1 MNISDILNIHYQ
13 LHTHNQDIK
22 FNGIYSTDLLSAAIK
37 SAEPGNML
45 ITIISHDN
53 TVGVAMMIDLAAI
66 LITEN
71 RPVTQSMINK
81 ANEMDIA
88 ILSTPLKTHEAILDL
103 KERGC
108 L

>member
-1 MNISDILNIHYQ
+1 MNISDILNVNYK
-13 LHTHNQDIK
+13 LHTKDLDIT
-22 FNGIYSTDLLSAAIK
+22 FNGIYATDLLSAAIK

-53 TVGVAMMIDLAAI
+53 TIGCAMMIDLAAI

-71 RPVTQSMINK
+71 RPVTQTMINK
-81 ANEMDIA
+81 ANEMHIA

>member
-1 MNISDILNIHYQ
+1 MKISEILNVNYKLLTNQSHIEYQ
-13 LHTHNQDIK
+13 
-22 FNGIYSTDLLSAAIK
+22 GIYATDLLSAAIK

-45 ITIISHDN
+45 ITIISHEN
-53 TVGVAMMIDLAAI
+53 TIGAAMMIDLKAV

-71 RPVTQSMINK
+71 RPVTASMIAK
-81 ANEMDIA
+81 ANEEQIA
-88 ILSTPLKTHEAILDL
+88 ILVTPLKTHEAILDL

>member
-1 MNISDILNIHYQ
+1 MKINDILNFNYR
-13 LHTHNQDIK
+13 LLTHDQTIA
-22 FNGIYSTDLLSAAIK
+22 FSGIYATDLLSAAIK

-45 ITIISHDN
+45 ITIISHEN
-53 TVGVAMMIDLAAI
+53 TIGCAIMIDLAAV

-71 RPVTQSMINK
+71 RPVSQLMIKK
-81 ANEMDIA
+81 ANENDIA
-88 ILSTPLKTHEAILDL
+88 IISTPLKTHEAILDL

>member
-1 MNISDILNIHYQ
+1 MKVSDILNSNYVLLTDDQEIEFQ
-13 LHTHNQDIK
+13 
-22 FNGIYSTDLLSAAIK
+22 GIYATDLLSAAIK

-53 TVGVAMMIDLAAI
+53 TIGCAIMIDLTAV

-71 RPVTQSMINK
+71 RTVSKSMINK
-81 ANEMDIA
+81 ANESKIA
-88 ILSTPLKTHEAILDL
+88 IIQTVFKTHEAILDL

-108 L
+108 I